1 MNGAVTLGL
10 LKSLE
15 DKMGASRPG
24 SWGQRSGHQT
34 EDLPP
39 PFRADTQAKAEDVAW
54 QMSPHL
60 APHLTQQL
68 TCKHHHHSRGGYSHF
83 YRKTRSRT
91 LHEIVFTFFLTYLM
105 QYCYTI
111 RISSFMD
118 SVFRILRI
126 FLFLLRCPYIF
137 SVCICSLIKEQKW
150 AERGKLSLF

>member
-1 MNGAVTLGL
+1 MYGAVTLGL

-39 PFRADTQAKAEDVAW
+39 PFRADTQAEAEDVAR

-91 LHEIVFTFFLTYLM
+91 LHEIVFTFFLTK
-105 QYCYTI
+105 CNTFI
-111 RISSFMD
+111 RLEFNLLW
-118 SVFRILRI
+118 IL
-126 FLFLLRCPYIF
+126 FFHCFPYILV
-137 SVCICSLIKEQKW
+137 SARYVVLIV
-150 AERGKLSLF
+150 